1 MTETWRWFGPGD
13 PVPLDH
19 IKQAGATGIVSALHH
34 LYRGEAWPLGEVFK
48 RRDEILAAGFAWS
61 VVESIPIHNSIKLRS
76 GPYMHFINAWKDT
89 LAAVAKAGVK
99 VVCYNFMPVVDWTRT
114 DLKWHLPST
123 GYALRF
129 DAVDF
134 AAYDLCILERSG
146 AEADY
151 SAWHPCDDRSGS
163 DDLLR
168 AARARFESM
177 SEERRNDLEQT
188 MIAGLPGAE
197 ASYDRETLRSLIA
210 EYEGVTA
217 AGLRANLVAF
227 LRDVLPVAEENGVRL
242 AIHPDDPPWPLFGL
256 PRVVST
262 AADVRGIL
270 AASDMQANGLTFCV
284 GSFGARADNDLLAMV
299 GEFGEHIHFVHLRQV
314 TRESDRSF
322 HEAEHLDGSSDMV
335 GVIKAVMKEEARRRS
350 CGRPD
355 LEIPMR
361 PDHGHLLADDIGKQ
375 VNPGYSFVG
384 RLKGLAELRGVMRGL
399 KYADPELAE

>member
-1 MTETWRWFGPGD
+1 
-13 PVPLDH
+13 
-19 IKQAGATGIVSALHH
+19 
-34 LYRGEAWPLGEVFK
+34 
-48 RRDEILAAGFAWS
+48 
-61 VVESIPIHNSIKLRS
+61 
-76 GPYMHFINAWKDT
+76 
-89 LAAVAKAGVK
+89 
-99 VVCYNFMPVVDWTRT
+99 
-114 DLKWHLPST
+114 
-123 GYALRF
+123 
-129 DAVDF
+129 
-134 AAYDLCILERSG
+134 
-146 AEADY
+146 
-151 SAWHPCDDRSGS
+151 
-163 DDLLR
+163 
-168 AARARFESM
+168 
-177 SEERRNDLEQT
+177 

-227 LRDVLPVAEENGVRL
+227 LRDVHPVAEENGVRL